1 MFRYYRQAGICYAYL
16 SDVVPCCQPDFATTF
31 SNARWWK
38 RGWTLQELLAPRDV
52 LFFAQDWSV
61 IGAKADMVDQIS
73 NITGIERGFLRGA
86 ELGLASVAKRMSW
99 AAERITTRIED
110 QAYCLL
116 GIFDV
121 FMPML

>member
-1 MFRYYRQAGICYAYL
+1 M
-16 SDVVPCCQPDFATTF
+16 
-31 SNARWWK
+31 
-38 RGWTLQELLAPRDV
+38 APRDV